1 MGACNSKTSNQ
12 IPKVARH
19 ELLDDTQ
26 PLEFDIEI
34 SNIQGRNFKKKD
46 TFLKIQFEKNA
57 ELQTHYVYESANPV
71 VK

>member
-1 MGACNSKTSNQ
+1 MGACNSKSNQ
-12 IPKVARH
+12 RNQKVTRL

-46 TFLKIQFEKNA
+46 TFLKIQFEKNS

-71 VK
+71 VS